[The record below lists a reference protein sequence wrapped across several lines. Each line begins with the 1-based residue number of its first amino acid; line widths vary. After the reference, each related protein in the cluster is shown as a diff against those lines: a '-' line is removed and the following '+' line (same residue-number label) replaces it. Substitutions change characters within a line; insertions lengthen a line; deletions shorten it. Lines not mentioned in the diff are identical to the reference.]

1 MNYKK
6 NNILAYINI
15 SNIETV
21 PLAERLFF
29 INNLPNLKNG
39 EIIYLMTREF
49 RFYDNFAII
58 YGLNLAK
65 KLNLSFKVLY
75 VFPKIN
81 TKFKK
86 IFFNK
91 NFQELKETFFEKNIS
106 FSEFKSFDNFNIS
119 LLIIDFN
126 PLEKTKYKKYPFNVI
141 EVDGHNIVPARF
153 ASNKQE
159 YSAMTF
165 RRKIYNNIGYFLN
178 DFIKTKYS
186 NSEAFNILNNFIL
199 NKLDFYSDLR
209 NDPNKYITSE
219 LSPYINF
226 GFISSQRIALEI
238 IKSNAA
244 KENKETFL
252 DELII
257 RKELAENFCL
267 YCKNFKNLNCIP
279 NWAKLTIKEHEN
291 DLRDK
296 IYSMSELE
304 NAKTNDNLWN
314 ACQIQLLKEG
324 RISSY
329 LRMYWAKMI
338 LKWSISNIEAI
349 KKAIYLNDKYAYDA
363 PSTNGYASILWA
375 IAGLHDR
382 PFKDSYIFGKIRKM
396 TYNGAKNK
404 FNINEYISKY
414 KA

>member
-6 NNILAYINI
+6 NNILTYINI

-21 PLAERLFF
+21 PLAERLFS

-65 KLNLSFKVLY
+65 ELNLFFRVLY
-75 VFPKIN
+75 IFPKIK

-86 IFFNK
+86 KFFNR
-91 NFQELKETFFEKNIS
+91 NFQKLKETFFEKNIS
-106 FSEFKSFDNFNIS
+106 FSEFDSFNNFNIS
-119 LLIIDFN
+119 ILIIDFN
-126 PLEKTKYKKYPFNVI
+126 PLEKTKYEKYPFNVI

-159 YSAMTF
+159 YNAMTF
-165 RRKIYNNIGYFLN
+165 RRKIYNNVGYFLN

-209 NDPNKYITSE
+209 NDPNKNITSE

-244 KENKETFL
+244 KENKEAFL

-279 NWAKLTIKEHEN
+279 NWAKLTIKEHKN

-296 IYSMSELE
+296 IYSLPEFE

-338 LKWSISNIEAI
+338 LKWSISNTEAI

-382 PFKDSYIFGKIRKM
+382 PFKDNYIFGKIRTM
-396 TYNGAKNK
+396 TCNGAKNK